1 MTPEQKAEARALNAA
16 GISQAE
22 ISRRLNVSRRQVRSV
37 VDQSPRFKK
46 PPWIT
51 PDIEP
56 IWRREYRQAGEHA
69 AAKLARERLAE
80 MRAGK

>member
-16 GISQAE
+16 GISQVE
-22 ISRRLNVSRRQVRSV
+22 ISRRLNVCRREVRLE
-37 VDQSPRFKK
+37 FKK